1 MVSQSNKKSPPNRG
15 DSTGGSNLQH
25 NYNILGVPKMEKEYY
40 VKSPARTYLTINDNS
55 LSIRRK
61 GALNLMTQGLKGEK
75 TIPLKSIT
83 SVQIKKPGL
92 TNGYIQFSLPG
103 GNESKGGVFKATQ
116 DENTVMFSG
125 KYYKD
130 MLELKQTIESIIF
143 SDAKGKSAQ
152 ITSSADEILK
162 FKKLL
167 DEGIITQEEFDAKK
181 KLVLGI

>member
-1 MVSQSNKKSPPNRG
+1 MEG
-15 DSTGGSNLQH
+15 LNL
-25 NYNILGVPKMEKEYY
+25 EKEYY
-40 VKSPARTYLTINDNS
+40 VKSPTKTYLTINDNS

-116 DENTVMFSG
+116 DENTIMFSK
-125 KYYKD
+125 KYYND
-130 MLELKQTIESIIF
+130 MLELKQSIESIVF
-143 SDAKGKSAQ
+143 DGGKATTAQ
-152 ITSSADEILK
+152 ATSSADEILK

-167 DEGIITQEEFDAKK
+167 DESIITQEEFDAKK
-181 KLVLGI
+181 KELLGL